1 MKDWKSLK
9 NFKNQIHLKNNN
21 TGMKILSVFIAV
33 LIWLLVAN
41 INDPVRTERF
51 TGIPVQIINER
62 ALTDLGYAYE
72 VVEGE
77 EVTITVEGKR
87 SILNDITASD
97 FQAVADFS
105 KLSEVDAVPI
115 DVTAK
120 KYANQLEITLGNVN
134 TMKIKKDAVVSVS
147 VPVNIIL
154 KGKPADGYAVG
165 SMTGTPNLVKVTGPE
180 NLLSSAKEIR
190 AEVDIDGI
198 SRDVTTTAD
207 PVLYDKEGE
216 VIDSTQVQMD
226 TTSINVLINL
236 WKTKLVNVNLDYTGT
251 PASGYVLTSFDY
263 EPKQILIAAPEDV
276 LENITAVTLPNI
288 SIEGLTDNYEED
300 IALDEDCLPENVI
313 LAGDTDDVKVQATI
327 EKRITRSLTF
337 SETDINIRGQ
347 GNRTVTFSGDNDYS
361 IQVDGAESLVKELKI
376 TDFAPWVDVSD
387 LEEGE
392 NTVRLHVKEVD
403 GVTVNSTPRLT
414 LTIE

>member
-1 MKDWKSLK
+1 MKNLK
-9 NFKNQIHLKNNN
+9 NLANLTNLKNLINN
-21 TGMKILSVFIAV
+21 NIGMKVLSVFIAV

-51 TGIPVQIINER
+51 SDIPVTIINES

-72 VVEGE
+72 VVEGS

-87 SILNDITASD
+87 SILSDMSVSD

-115 DVTAK
+115 DVSAK
-120 KYANQLEITLGNVN
+120 KYANQLDITLGNVN

-154 KGKPADGYAVG
+154 DGEPADGYAVG
-165 SMTGTPNLVKVTGPE
+165 NMTGTPNLVKVTGPE

-198 SRDVTTTAD
+198 SHDVTTTAD
-207 PVLYDKEGE
+207 PVLYNDNNE
-216 VIDSTQVQMD
+216 VIDSTQIQMD
-226 TTSINVLINL
+226 TTSIDVLISL
-236 WKTKLVNVNLDYTGT
+236 WKTKLVDVNLQSIGT
-251 PASGYVLTSFDY
+251 PADGYEMTSFDY
-263 EPKQILIAAPEDV
+263 EPKKILIAAPDDV
-276 LENITAVTLPNI
+276 LSDLTAITLPNI
-288 SIEGLTDNYEED
+288 SVEGRTENYEED
-300 IALDEDCLPENVI
+300 IPLDEDSLPDHVI
-313 LAGDTDDVKVQATI
+313 LADDVQDVKVQATI
-327 EKRITRSLTF
+327 EKRTTRRLSFT
-337 SETDINIRGQ
+337 EADISIRGK
-347 GNRTVTFSGDNDYS
+347 GTHTVTFDSNNKYS
-361 IQVDGAESLVKELKI
+361 IQIEGAESMIKELKI
-376 TDFAPWVDVSD
+376 ADFTPWVDITD

-392 NTVRLHVKEVD
+392 QTVRLHVKEVD
-403 GVTVNSTPRLT
+403 GVTVNSTPRIT